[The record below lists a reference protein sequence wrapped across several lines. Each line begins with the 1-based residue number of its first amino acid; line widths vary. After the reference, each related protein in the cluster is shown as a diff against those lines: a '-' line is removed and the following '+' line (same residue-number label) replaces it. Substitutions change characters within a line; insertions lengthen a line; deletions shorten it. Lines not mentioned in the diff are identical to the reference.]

1 VKALHHSQYRN
12 ALPQLSGG
20 LFLTDGGIETTL
32 IFHEGLELP
41 DFAAFHLL
49 RSPKGE
55 AAVYKYFRTYAEIA
69 KRFGVGLILE
79 GATWRANADW
89 GRRLGYTSKAL
100 ADVNRKAIH
109 LLEDVRNEYET
120 DRTQAVISGC
130 VGPRGDGY
138 VPDSAMSERE
148 AEAYHREQ
156 VETFARS
163 AADMV
168 CAITMN
174 YVEEALGI
182 ARAARQADMP
192 VAISFTVET
201 DGRLPTGQAL
211 KGAIE
216 QVDEATSRY
225 PCYYM
230 INCAHPTHFDR
241 VLTTGEP
248 WVERI
253 RGLRANASRMSH
265 AELNESPALDTG
277 NPVEFGLEYAEIK
290 KRLRQINVMGGCC
303 GTDHQHIE
311 QIASACLSFSGI

>member
-1 VKALHHSQYRN
+1 MSKYRN
-12 ALPQLSGG
+12 ALPQLTGS

-41 DFAAFHLL
+41 HFAAFHLL
-49 RSPKGE
+49 RSPEGE
-55 AAVYKYFRTYAEIA
+55 AVLDKYFRTYAEIA

-79 GATWRANADW
+79 SATWRANAEW
-89 GRRLGYTSKAL
+89 GTRLGYTSEAL
-100 ADVNRKAIH
+100 ADVNRRAIH
-109 LLEDVRNEYET
+109 LLENVRNEYET
-120 DRTQAVISGC
+120 DRTRVVISGC

-138 VPDSAMSERE
+138 VPDSAMSEQQ

-156 VETFARS
+156 VETFAGS

-174 YVEEALGI
+174 YIEEAVGI
-182 ARAARQADMP
+182 ARAAQQADMP

-211 KGAIE
+211 QEAIE
-216 QVDEATSRY
+216 QVDEATSVY

-230 INCAHPTHFDR
+230 INCAHPTHFER
-241 VLTTGEP
+241 VLATGEP

-277 NPVEFGLEYAEIK
+277 SPAELGLEYVQLK
-290 KRLRQINVMGGCC
+290 TRLRRLNVMGGCC
-303 GTDHQHIE
+303 GTDHRHIE
-311 QIASACLSFSGI
+311 QIASAYLSLFRETT